1 MTEKFLCLSK
11 KTRALVLILA
21 WLVTCIGF
29 VGCILIK
36 NYYNIMW
43 LEVILTTIGILIGI
57 VSLWLSIIY
66 LTSDDKK

>member
-1 MTEKFLCLSK
+1 MTEKFLSLSK
-11 KTRALVLILA
+11 KVRALILILV
-21 WLVTCIGF
+21 WLITCIGF

-57 VSLWLSIIY
+57 ASLWLSIVH
-66 LTSDDKK
+66 LTAEDKK